1 MSVAD
6 TNHVQMW
13 PSNIAHHVT
22 ECIFRDVQEVVRTS
36 RLNRNLTALI
46 EHRELKHIRNLG
58 QGAFSQVRLVN
69 YKSRAFAMKH
79 LRQDLLNRPSEFR
92 QAASEL
98 AVEGHMLASLSH
110 PNLIKL
116 HGWAANGV
124 ASFAQGY
131 HDSFFLLLD
140 PLEETLEDR
149 IETWKQI
156 RQFGTVAQRQEMYTQ
171 QRRACEQIASVLSY
185 LHDNGIIYR
194 DLKPSNLGFCRKQI
208 KLYDLG
214 LSRELPYLDTRQPFQ
229 MSGRVGTQRYM
240 APEVACHEAYN
251 VSADVYSWAM
261 VCYEILTLERP
272 YDRFSREMH
281 DALVCRQGVRPE
293 WPPMGREYWL
303 LQTIITSAWNQIPHL
318 RPCMANICHQLSQE
332 HTRAYLQLRAGSKTI
347 ISADEFSYRK
357 APMRSISDST
367 DITVMSTESGLYS
380 VF

>member
-1 MSVAD
+1 MSVVD
-6 TNHVQMW
+6 TTHVQMW
-13 PSNIAHHVT
+13 PRNIAHHVA
-22 ECIFRDVQEVVRTS
+22 ECIFRDVQDIVRRS

-46 EHRELKHIRNLG
+46 EHRELTHIRNLG
-58 QGAFSQVRLVN
+58 QGAFSHVRLV
-69 YKSRAFAMKH
+69 YYQGRAFAMKH

-124 ASFAQGY
+124 ASFAKGY

-156 RQFGTVAQRQEMYTQ
+156 RQFGTAVQRQEMYTQ
-171 QRRACEQIASVLSY
+171 QLRACEQIASVLCY
-185 LHDNGIIYR
+185 LHENDIIYR
-194 DLKPSNLGFCRKQI
+194 DLKPSNLGFCRKEI

-214 LSRELPYLDTRQPFQ
+214 LSRELPYPDTRQSFQ

-281 DALVCRQGVRPE
+281 DTLVCKQGVRPD
-293 WPPMGREYWL
+293 WPPMSPEYWY
-303 LQTIITSAWNQIPHL
+303 LQNIITSAWNQTPCL
-318 RPCMANICHQLSQE
+318 RPCLANICHHLSQE
-332 HTRAYLQLRAGSKTI
+332 HDRAYLQLRAESKTI
-347 ISADEFSYRK
+347 ISLDEFSYRK
-357 APMRSISDST
+357 APIRSVSEST
-367 DITVMSTESGLYS
+367 DISLMSTETGLYR